1 VLCAFD
7 MIALDGEDLRWAR
20 LEDRKDTLATLLR
33 DAGDGIA
40 FNKTST
46 ATARSSLR
54 HACSL
59 GCEGIVSK
67 RLGSACRSGRVN
79 HWLKIKNPRAAAVR
93 REAEENWNGKRMTRG
108 GEAAP
113 GLPTADW

>member
-40 FNKTST
+40 FNKHFDGDGEIIF
-46 ATARSSLR
+46 R

-59 GCEGIVSK
+59 GCEGIGGL
-67 RLGSACRSGRVN
+67 LGWSGQ
-79 HWLKIKNPRAAAVR
+79 A
-93 REAEENWNGKRMTRG
+93 GKDG
-108 GEAAP
+108 G
-113 GLPTADW
+113 GSLI